1 MKDNQDTSSRKL
13 IDRVV
18 SDPSWGPLQGLLA
31 TTYDLTPDFFE
42 MDFLPSVFGLGA
54 WDDRSWATRISLE
67 KHLHGLEGGAVILT
81 EARRYQGRPRSL
93 RLEVR
98 PTVSPRGSALHAK
111 VTLLLFERAVR
122 LIVGSANLTQ
132 PGYRLN
138 REAVAVL
145 TASNGSKKEAAVIS
159 QALTAMETALSA
171 ALTDDARKLIRLSLQ
186 TLQQWVNGNPDPDT
200 AFLWSYGQTK
210 LWREFLDRWPAN
222 DSVKRITILSPFW
235 SEDAG
240 LTLSAF
246 LTELRNRNL
255 LAANAEVRLLT
266 DAFQGPDGKFIPVLP
281 SGYATFDWAALG
293 VKVTAQAVSPKISPE
308 ELGGMEGFIGNRS
321 LHAKIVTMEGS
332 KNGLA
337 YLGSANFTAHGWG
350 FLKGNGV
357 ANVEAGLALRCS
369 LQAATLANLLPELV
383 GEPVLLGT
391 GNTHALNPPPDSPA
405 DALWPEFI
413 TQVLLTPTNTGDNEL
428 QLLIQVTPGSAAL
441 LWSAALP
448 DKEGIPSETLIATEN
463 TQDPLETSFLL
474 PIPEQRLNRLLT
486 EQEVLIRW
494 SECPA
499 GRLVPINVE
508 SSARMRLPIAPGN
521 QRIEEGNLISYYQGR
536 ISWEELFPDPDLVI
550 NPPGNSPP
558 PPSPSAGVDKSRIQS
573 YQIREFVEAL
583 TGLRQ
588 DLQAATQSEPSMRL
602 ALLGPVSPVAL
613 AETILAAAES
623 GRRTPTAAAFQLVE
637 ILVCLAAARSFTV
650 PEKLSQS
657 WKQHLDD
664 TTAKTTSLLE
674 QLFSSHRDTLASNK
688 AFARYQKAVLAGG
701 PRPEV

>member
-1 MKDNQDTSSRKL
+1 MKDNLDTSSRKL

-54 WDDRSWATRISLE
+54 WDDRSWATRIALE

-145 TASNGSKKEAAVIS
+145 TASHGSKKEAAVIT

-186 TLQQWVNGNPDPDT
+186 TLQPWVNGNPDPDT

-222 DSVKRITILSPFW
+222 DFVKRITILSPFW

-240 LTLSAF
+240 LTLSEF
-246 LTELRNRNL
+246 LAELRNRKL
-255 LAANAEVRLLT
+255 LAADAEVRLLT
-266 DAFQGPDGKFIPVLP
+266 DAFQGPDGKCIPVLP
-281 SGYATFDWAALG
+281 TGYATYDWTALG
-293 VKVTAQAVSPKISPE
+293 VKATAQAVSPKVHPE
-308 ELGGMEGFIGNRS
+308 ELGGMEGFTGTRP
-321 LHAKIVTMEGS
+321 LHAKVVVMEGS

-357 ANVEAGLALRCS
+357 ANVEAGLVLRRS

-383 GEPVLLGT
+383 GELVPLGT
-391 GNTHALNPPPDSPA
+391 GNTHALSPPESGPGEEP
-405 DALWPEFI
+405 WPEFI
-413 TQVLLTPTNTGDNEL
+413 TQILLIPANTDENEL
-428 QLLIQVTPGSAAL
+428 QLLIEVAPGSAAL

-448 DKEGIPSETLIATEN
+448 DKEGTPSETLVATES
-463 TQDPLETSFLL
+463 TQDPVKTSFLL
-474 PIPEQRLNRLLT
+474 SLSPQTLTRLLT
-486 EQEVLIRW
+486 EQEILTRW
-494 SECPA
+494 SECPM

-508 SSARMRLPIAPGN
+508 SSARTRLPIAPGS
-521 QRIEEGNLISYYQGR
+521 QRIEESQLLSYYQGR
-536 ISWEELFPDPDLVI
+536 IAWEDLFPDPD
-550 NPPGNSPP
+550 PDPGEGGEPVPP
-558 PPSPSAGVDKSRIQS
+558 PAPAAGVDKSRIQS

-613 AETILAAAES
+613 AETILAAAQS
-623 GRRTPTAAAFQLVE
+623 GHRTPTAAAFQLVE
-637 ILVCLAAARSFTV
+637 ILVCLSAARAFTV

-657 WKQHLDD
+657 WKQHLDA
-664 TTAKTTSLLE
+664 TTSKTTSLLE
-674 QLFSSHRDTLASNK
+674 KLFSSHRDTLASNK
-688 AFARYQKAVLAGG
+688 AFSRYQKAVLAGT
-701 PRPEV
+701 PRLEV